1 MRKHG
6 KALYCESLY
15 VNSYTPILCCDFLR
29 ITRNFKACGTFQD
42 SRIQFSPLGWLK
54 KVLIM
59 FLTMFSLLFYWFRWL
74 NSTKNIYRFL
84 LHFLPILELISYY
97 SNFWFRFMVRTKI
110 EVRRCLLSTNIESII
125 CQLWLSCGRT
135 STESLSGSTLV
146 T

>member
-1 MRKHG
+1 MRKHD

-15 VNSYTPILCCDFLR
+15 VNSYTPILCCDFFR
-29 ITRNFKACGTFQD
+29 ITGNFKACGNFQD

-59 FLTMFSLLFYWFRWL
+59 FPTMFSLIFYWFIWL

-84 LHFLPILELISYY
+84 LHFLLILELISYY
-97 SNFWFRFMVRTKI
+97 SNFWFKFMVCTKI
-110 EVRRCLLSTNIESII
+110 KVRRCLLSTNTKSIV

-135 STESLSGSTLV
+135 STELLSSSTLV

>member
-1 MRKHG
+1 MKKHD
-6 KALYCESLY
+6 KALYCEILY
-15 VNSYTPILCCDFLR
+15 LSSYTPILCCDFLI
-29 ITRNFKACGTFQD
+29 ITRNFKACGNFQD
-42 SRIQFSPLGWLK
+42 SRIQFSPLGWLR

-59 FLTMFSLLFYWFRWL
+59 FPTTFSLLFYWFRWF

-84 LHFLPILELISYY
+84 LHFLPILEFISYY

-110 EVRRCLLSTNIESII
+110 EVRRCLLSTNTESIV

-135 STESLSGSTLV
+135 STELLSSSTLV